1 MSVSFEELVLY
12 GIYWFAA
19 IGISL
24 LTIFILAREVLKRW
38 RLNYRLDNNDETL
51 LSDSSV
57 KVEVLTSGPEGSSF
71 VDSVPAILVEKSSNL
86 S

>member
-51 LSDSSV
+51 LNDSSV
-57 KVEVLTSGPEGSSF
+57 KIEVLTSAPKGSSF
-71 VDSVPAILVEKSSNL
+71 VDSVPAILVENTE
-86 S
+86 

>member
-1 MSVSFEELVLY
+1 MSVFFEELALY

-51 LSDSSV
+51 LNDSTV
-57 KVEVLTSGPEGSSF
+57 KIEVLTSAPKGSSF
-71 VDSVPAILVEKSSNL
+71 VDSVPAILVEKTE
-86 S
+86 

>member
-38 RLNYRLDNNDETL
+38 RLNYRLDNKDETL

-57 KVEVLTSGPEGSSF
+57 KVEVLTSAPEGSSF
-71 VDSVPAILVEKSSNL
+71 VDSVPAILVEKIE
-86 S
+86 

>member
-24 LTIFILAREVLKRW
+24 LTIFILAREVLKRC

-51 LSDSSV
+51 LREYSV
-57 KVEVLTSGPEGSSF
+57 KVEVLTSAPEGSSF
-71 VDSVPAILVEKSSNL
+71 VDSVPAILVEKIE
-86 S
+86 

>member
-1 MSVSFEELVLY
+1 MSVSFEELALY

-38 RLNYRLDNNDETL
+38 RLNYRLENNDETL

-57 KVEVLTSGPEGSSF
+57 KIEVLTSAPEGSSF
-71 VDSVPAILVEKSSNL
+71 VDSVPAILVEKIE
-86 S
+86 

>member
-1 MSVSFEELVLY
+1 MSTPIEELLLY
-12 GIYWFAA
+12 ATYWFAA

-51 LSDSSV
+51 LNDSSV
-57 KVEVLTSGPEGSSF
+57 KIEVLTSAPKGSSF
-71 VDSVPAILVEKSSNL
+71 VDSVPAILVEKIE
-86 S
+86 